1 MYDAAQ
7 VHNWTADTKREAIA
21 QLTGS
26 HHDSPDWESHSSRP
40 HPEFSES
47 LLIFSTLFYVEDSTS
62 TLGSQT
68 AVLTVVHQLGS

>member
-7 VHNWTADTKREAIA
+7 VHNQTADTKREAIA
-21 QLTGS
+21 QSTRS
-26 HHDSPDWESHSSRP
+26 HHDSPDWESRSSRS

-47 LLIFSTLFYVEDSTS
+47 LLNIAYVEVSTG

-68 AVLTVVHQLGS
+68 AVLTMVHQLYP